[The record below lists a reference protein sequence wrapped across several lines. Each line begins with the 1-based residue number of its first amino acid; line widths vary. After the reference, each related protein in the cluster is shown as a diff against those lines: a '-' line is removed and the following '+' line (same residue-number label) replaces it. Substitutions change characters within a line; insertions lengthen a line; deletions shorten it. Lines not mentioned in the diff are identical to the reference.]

1 MWVDSLIYKWY
12 SYWELVE
19 RIVDNKGQI
28 IMARTKILLTTAGIV
43 ILGTLTIIF
52 GDILL
57 EGDNYDKEAEYQI
70 MAINLL
76 DKFIDQ
82 VALKSFDEAS
92 VSGRPIGIPGSF
104 TSPSNLGPEA
114 DEIYPNFDDIDDYLN
129 LSFTDTTSNGM
140 GYTIKVEL
148 GYVTFDDTENFS
160 STQSNMKRMNVSIIS
175 TSIPD
180 EMHLSRIFSYY
191 RK

>member
-1 MWVDSLIYKWY
+1 MTRTVI
-12 SYWELVE
+12 LVT
-19 RIVDNKGQI
+19 IV
-28 IMARTKILLTTAGIV
+28 AIV

-52 GDILL
+52 SDILSDVDNNEA
-57 EGDNYDKEAEYQI
+57 EGEYQI
-70 MAINLL
+70 MAIDLL

-92 VSGRPIGIPGSF
+92 VNGRPIGIPDSF
-104 TSPSNLGPEA
+104 TSPFDLGPEA
-114 DEIYPNFDDIDDYLN
+114 DEIYPNFDDVDDYHN
-129 LSFTDTTSNGM
+129 LSLTDTTSSGM
-140 GYTIKVEL
+140 DYTIKVDI

-160 STQSNMKRMNVSIIS
+160 STQSTMKRMNVSIIS
-175 TSIPD
+175 KSIPD

>member
-1 MWVDSLIYKWY
+1 MTRTVK
-12 SYWELVE
+12 LVT
-19 RIVDNKGQI
+19 I
-28 IMARTKILLTTAGIV
+28 AAIV

-52 GDILL
+52 RDILSHV
-57 EGDNYDKEAEYQI
+57 DKYDKEAEYKI
-70 MAINLL
+70 MAYDLL

-92 VSGRPIGIPGSF
+92 VDGRPNGIPGSF
-104 TSPSNLGPEA
+104 TTPSNLGPEA
-114 DEIYPNFDDIDDYLN
+114 DEIYPNFDDVDDYHN
-129 LSFTDTTSNGM
+129 FSFTDTTSSGM
-140 GYTIKVEL
+140 DYTIKVEL

-160 STQSNMKRMNVSIIS
+160 STQSIMKRMNVSIIS

>member
-1 MWVDSLIYKWY
+1 MTRTVK
-12 SYWELVE
+12 LVT
-19 RIVDNKGQI
+19 I
-28 IMARTKILLTTAGIV
+28 AAIV

-52 GDILL
+52 RDILSHV
-57 EGDNYDKEAEYQI
+57 DKYDKEAEYKI
-70 MAINLL
+70 MAYDLL

-82 VALKSFDEAS
+82 VALLSFDEAS
-92 VSGRPIGIPGSF
+92 VDGRPNGIPGSF
-104 TSPSNLGPEA
+104 TTPSNLGPEA
-114 DEIYPNFDDIDDYLN
+114 DEIYPNFDDVDDYHN
-129 LSFTDTTSNGM
+129 FSFTDTTSSGM
-140 GYTIKVEL
+140 DYTIKVEL

-160 STQSNMKRMNVSIIS
+160 NTQSIMKRMNVSIIS

>member
-1 MWVDSLIYKWY
+1 
-12 SYWELVE
+12 
-19 RIVDNKGQI
+19 
-28 IMARTKILLTTAGIV
+28 MARTEILLTIVGIV
-43 ILGTLTIIF
+43 IVGTLTIIF
-52 GDILL
+52 SDILSNV
-57 EGDNYDKEAEYQI
+57 DNNEAEAEYQI

-82 VALKSFDEAS
+82 VAFKSFDEAS
-92 VSGRPIGIPGSF
+92 VNGRPNDIPDSF

-114 DEIYPNFDDIDDYLN
+114 NEIYPNFDDVDDYHN
-129 LSFTDTTSNGM
+129 LSLTDTTSSGM
-140 GYTIKVEL
+140 DYTIKVDI

-160 STQSNMKRMNVSIIS
+160 STQSIMKRMNVSIIS

-180 EMHLSRIFSYY
+180 KMHLSRIFSYY